1 MSRLFST
8 YVTPQIKEI
17 YHLEIF
23 QEWKLNIDAAE
34 YEKNI
39 AKTNIPS
46 DKKKINRQADHNHWP
61 ASIKST
67 CQWFPFHAIME
78 YTGNIMEDYTHLKSS
93 LLKIFSIFEIRLS
106 FGDNDLDIV
115 SLKCINCKKE
125 KGLNSETGFTWVYDE
140 VITKFVLNEYCI
152 MLVCHG

>member
-17 YHLEIF
+17 NHPAII

-34 YEKNI
+34 YEKNM

-46 DKKKINRQADHNHWP
+46 DKKKINRQADHDHWT

-67 CQWFPFHAIME
+67 CQCFPFH
-78 YTGNIMEDYTHLKSS
+78 
-93 LLKIFSIFEIRLS
+93 SII
-106 FGDNDLDIV
+106 
-115 SLKCINCKKE
+115 
-125 KGLNSETGFTWVYDE
+125 
-140 VITKFVLNEYCI
+140 
-152 MLVCHG
+152 